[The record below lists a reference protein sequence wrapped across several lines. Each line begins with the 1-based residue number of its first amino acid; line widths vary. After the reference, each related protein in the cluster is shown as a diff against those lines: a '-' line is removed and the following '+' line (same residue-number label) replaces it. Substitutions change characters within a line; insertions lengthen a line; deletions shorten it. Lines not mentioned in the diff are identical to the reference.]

1 MAAGDVVLQFFDA
14 YLTGVSDGSYSLGE
28 ESTQLNN
35 LYITGL
41 AYIDGL
47 GESMLV
53 DNTYEIQ
60 FRATTQRIWSS
71 AGSTLDIDSATTL
84 NFLIGTGIQFALTDG
99 VITPNADN
107 DLDLGSAAVAFKSI
121 YAHNIYGQSGYNMV
135 CCDNDVLSYDNDL
148 VFISS

>member
-99 VITPNADN
+99 AITPNADN

-121 YAHNIYGQSGYNMV
+121 YAHNIYGQSGYNVV
-135 CCDNDVLSYDNDL
+135 CYDNDVLSYDNDL

>member
-1 MAAGDVVLQFFDA
+1 MAAGDAVLYFYDA
-14 YLTGVSDGSYSLGE
+14 YLTGTTDGSYSLGE
-28 ESTQLNN
+28 IDKQLNN
-35 LYITGL
+35 LYITGF

-60 FRATTQRIWSS
+60 FRATTQRVWSS

-84 NFLIGTGIQFALTDG
+84 NFLIGAGIQFALTDG

-121 YAHNIYGQSGYNMV
+121 YAHNIYGQSGYNTV
-135 CCDNDVLSYDNDL
+135 CYENDALCYDGDL